1 MSSLLLRNLRSVIT
15 CDDGDTVL
23 EHTDLYCEDGVI
35 RAMGPDLPQT
45 ADTVMDGSRYWC
57 YPGLI
62 NTHHHLYQV
71 FSRNLP
77 QVQNLELFDW
87 LTALYEIWKGLDED
101 VVRLSSLTGMGELL
115 KHGCTTCF
123 DHHYVF
129 PAGCGDLI
137 GTQFAAAEELGIRM
151 FASRGSMD
159 LSRKD
164 GGLPPDSV
172 VQTVD
177 EIMKDS
183 ARVIEAYHDPSFG
196 SMRQVAL
203 APCSPFSVSGELLR
217 QSAILARQ
225 YGVRLHTHLCETKDE
240 EHYTLEHY
248 GVRPLEYMASLGWTG
263 PDVWYAHGIHFNDEE
278 LRELARTGTGV
289 AHCPI
294 SNMKLSSGVARV
306 PEMLELG
313 VPVGLAVDGSASND
327 GSSLMEELRVC
338 YLLHRLTSSEKAPSG
353 YQVLKMATR
362 GSARLLGREDIG
374 QLAVGKAV
382 CAAVTLVHD
391 AVAGKPWHEVEVQAH
406 ARLPLGNV
414 PGADRAALGSAKTG
428 LAVYAH
434 GAGIGLPAGR
444 APGAEGCAGRI
455 GAVQTA
461 AGYVQLKRRTVFLHG
476 HALNI
481 QPVVGG
487 QAVVHIAPGRPVLV
501 LGSRRKHHRQRF
513 FYFRKTVSVAL
524 VAALNTLAA
533 ANAFFNI
540 KQGCIFR
547 CPACRIAGLASC
559 VGGFKI
565 HSRKARSRG
574 RAYQKIAPGQTHGCI
589 LFSRWHRG
597 NT

>member
-177 EIMKDS
+177 AIMKDS

-240 EHYTLEHY
+240 ENYTLERY
-248 GVRPLEYMASLGWTG
+248 GMRPLAYMESLGWLG
-263 PDVWYAHGIHFNDEE
+263 KDVWYAHGIHFNDQE
-278 LRELARTGTGV
+278 LQLLADTGTGV
-289 AHCPI
+289 AHCPA
-294 SNMKLSSGVARV
+294 SNMKLASGVCRI
-306 PEMLELG
+306 PEMLKLG
-313 VPVGLAVDGSASND
+313 VPVGLALDGSASND
-327 GSSLMEELRVC
+327 GNSLLEELRTA
-338 YLLHRLTSSEKAPSG
+338 YLLHRLTSSAAAPSG
-353 YQVLKMATR
+353 YDLLKIATR
-362 GSARLLGREDIG
+362 GSTRLLGRTDIG
-374 QLAVGKAV
+374 SLEIGKCADLFLIDSNRLELVGSCADPKNVLATVGVRGPVDYTVIHGK
-382 CAAVTLVHD
+382 VTVRKGRL
-391 AVAGKPWHEVEVQAH
+391 AGWDEEKLSREA
-406 ARLPLGNV
+406 
-414 PGADRAALGSAKTG
+414 
-428 LAVYAH
+428 
-434 GAGIGLPAGR
+434 
-444 APGAEGCAGRI
+444 
-455 GAVQTA
+455 GAVWED
-461 AGYVQLKRRTVFLHG
+461 YLRR
-476 HALNI
+476 
-481 QPVVGG
+481 
-487 QAVVHIAPGRPVLV
+487 
-501 LGSRRKHHRQRF
+501 
-513 FYFRKTVSVAL
+513 
-524 VAALNTLAA
+524 
-533 ANAFFNI
+533 
-540 KQGCIFR
+540 
-547 CPACRIAGLASC
+547 
-559 VGGFKI
+559 
-565 HSRKARSRG
+565 
-574 RAYQKIAPGQTHGCI
+574 
-589 LFSRWHRG
+589 
-597 NT
+597 